1 MKIGVLT
8 IGSELLNG
16 SRLDTNAHWI
26 ARNVIPYSG
35 EVILKKTILDSDV
48 SIVTA
53 LDYFLKSPVEMIL
66 ITGGLGPTHDDIT
79 ASSLY
84 KYFNDEPVFDSSYWE
99 KLKKRFIKKIHITTK
114 KKLFL

>member
-53 LDYFLKSPVEMIL
+53 LEYFLKSPVEMIL
-66 ITGGLGPTHDDIT
+66 ITGCL
-79 ASSLY
+79 LY
-84 KYFNDEPVFDSSYWE
+84 TSDAADE
-99 KLKKRFIKKIHITTK
+99 
-114 KKLFL
+114 